1 LGVKLRLSRAGAKK
15 KPIYKIVAADIRM
28 PRDGRYLEIIGR
40 YNPRTEPSTI
50 EIDNE
55 KALKWLA
62 RGAKPTNTVEKLLS
76 IAGIREEF
84 DSNKEKYLQ
93 EVTS

>member
-1 LGVKLRLSRAGAKK
+1 MGVKLRLSRAGAKK
-15 KPIYKIVAADIRM
+15 KPIYKIVAADVRM
-28 PRDGRYLEIIGR
+28 PRDGRYLEIIGK

-50 EIDNE
+50 EIDND

-76 IAGIREEF
+76 IVGVREEF

>member
-1 LGVKLRLSRAGAKK
+1 MGVKLRLSRAGAKK